1 MINIIVGVAVLALVA
16 LAIFSLIRNRKNGG
30 CSCCSGCGS
39 SCGCAS
45 SAEKEDDGKVFPAG
59 SSLHIDIAGM
69 HCEKC
74 STSVTEALNKLDGVT
89 AEVSLQNNSA
99 SAKLSKSISSR
110 AIKEAVGDRGF
121 EVTHIREA

>member
-1 MINIIVGVAVLALVA
+1 MINIIVGVVVLALVA
-16 LAIFSLIRNRKNGG
+16 LAIFSLIRNRKNG
-30 CSCCSGCGS
+30 CSCCSGCAS
-39 SCGCAS
+39 SCGCSS
-45 SAEKEDDGKVFPAG
+45 SAKKEDDGKVFPAG

-89 AEVSLQNNSA
+89 AEVSLENNSA
-99 SAKLSKSISSR
+99 SAKLSKPVSSR